1 MAMSEATGVGGHET
15 RSAKTR
21 TQLIEAA
28 IEVIGSVGYE
38 AASTRLLAKA
48 AGTNLSAIPYH
59 FGGKKE
65 LYLAAAQAI
74 ADYARVRFEEVAQIL
89 ETRQLGDKFGY
100 FEEALVR
107 LFHLVVED
115 TEPRAWTS
123 FLARCA
129 FENDEAFALIQDQ
142 AISPLMDRL
151 IQSAGEIFANWPA
164 RDVALRLRISTIVT
178 AIVSF
183 KFLRGLVMR
192 SMDWKGIHASGARQ
206 IEEMIRSLCRSDFLR
221 AQVSH

>member
-1 MAMSEATGVGGHET
+1 MSEATGIGGHEA

-74 ADYARVRFEEVAQIL
+74 ADYARIRFEEVAQLL
-89 ETRQLGDKFGY
+89 EARQLGDKSGC

-115 TEPRAWTS
+115 AEPRAWTS

-129 FENDEAFALIQDQ
+129 FENDEAFALIHDQ

-192 SMDWKGIHASGARQ
+192 SMDWRGIHASGARQ

>member
-1 MAMSEATGVGGHET
+1 MSEATAVDGHEA

-48 AGTNLSAIPYH
+48 ARTNLSAIPYH

-74 ADYARVRFEEVAQIL
+74 ADYARVRFEEVAQVL
-89 ETRQLGDKFGY
+89 EARQRGDKPGG

-115 TEPRAWTS
+115 AEPRAWTS

-129 FENDEAFALIQDQ
+129 YENDEAFALIQDQ

-151 IQSAGEIFANWPA
+151 NQSAGEIFANWPA

-178 AIVSF
+178 AIFSF
-183 KFLRGLVMR
+183 KFLRGFVMR
-192 SMDWKGIHASGARQ
+192 SMDWKGLHASGARQ